1 MSLELYIQFKDD
13 AIIVCDSKTNIQ
25 DLLRTSRN
33 TDALAVT
40 RRTVADGTGTPQ
52 LDVSGGSW
60 RIRQIFFIWSEN

>member
-13 AIIVCDSKTNIQ
+13 AIIICDSKTNIQ

-40 RRTVADGTGTPQ
+40 RRTVANGTGTPQ
-52 LDVSGGSW
+52 LDVSGGGELAHTSD
-60 RIRQIFFIWSEN
+60 FFHLV